1 MRPSPY
7 ESMSSRAKSIEG
19 NPFGKMACGFGYRGG
34 RGGFGTVGVGDRP
47 LQVARHVGPRIH
59 QVDLCQDA
67 DGARA

>member
-34 RGGFGTVGVGDRP
+34 RGTVGKGGTRSENWP
-47 LQVARHVGPRIH
+47 AGST
-59 QVDLCQDA
+59 
-67 DGARA
+67 